1 VVSDTTIHALIT
13 HAAVHLMKLSPA
25 TQSALRLD
33 EIRTALG
40 TRCRT
45 EPGKVRALARPLLDD
60 RDSVL
65 RELELVREAL
75 ALLHEPLKLPL
86 SPVTDVRDS
95 LERAGKGGML
105 EPRELIAITSCLFAF
120 ERTQEALLSRKD
132 RLPSMAALGSELP
145 DLDKLTTRLDRSFE
159 SSGEISDRASPELKE
174 ARDRARGL
182 HNNIKARLDKLLHDE
197 KFVAH
202 LRENYY
208 SLRNDRYVV
217 PVLSQAR
224 AEVPG
229 IVHNASQS
237 GQTLFVEPTEMIGVG
252 NDLAIAQ
259 SVVLEEE
266 RKVLIE
272 LSHQVGREA
281 QAIRRGVEACARLDE
296 AEAAAALADAL
307 DASAP
312 ELQPADGPLHL
323 SGMRHPLLV
332 LRGGVAEVVA
342 NDVDLPGEAR
352 ALVVSGPNAGGKTVT
367 LTAVGLCS
375 LMVRAGL
382 WIPVEP
388 GSKLPLFEAVSSA
401 VGDAQDLSAGLSTFS
416 AHVTLLKEIVGSA
429 GKGSLVLIDE
439 IAADTDPRE
448 GAAIAIAVL
457 EELIV
462 KGALVLV
469 TTHLEE
475 LKALA
480 QVDPRFL
487 NAKVGFDPRK
497 MAPTYRLQLGSA
509 GVSSAIDIARRVG
522 LPEAICAR
530 ATELAQGSGG
540 ALSKALAAAEE
551 ERRKMIEVRETAA
564 REAAEA
570 KALRERLTQEL
581 EAAEKKRREEEVR
594 FRDGLKGELAYARQQ
609 IRALVEKLEAE
620 QSLKAAKAASAELAE
635 RINEQE
641 REGTRAKEALSPPPV
656 AGPLKLEP
664 GARARHTG
672 LNADVEILSVDG
684 DHAQVSMG
692 AMKMRVPVKELVA
705 PRTQGGPS
713 RFQGDGGKK
722 DVGLRLE
729 AAAAKVPTLGAPSL
743 DVRGMRA
750 EDALRELERFLDRS
764 LRAGDAEAIVIHG
777 HGTGALKSVV
787 REQLERSPYA
797 KGFRPGDGSEGGDG
811 VTVIT
816 LG

>member
-1 VVSDTTIHALIT
+1 
-13 HAAVHLMKLSPA
+13 MKLSTA
-25 TQSALRLD
+25 TLSALRFD
-33 EIRTALG
+33 EVRTALAA
-40 TRCRT
+40 RCRT
-45 EPGKVRALARPLLDD
+45 ETGRARAVVRPFLSD
-60 RDSVL
+60 RDEVL
-65 RELELVREAL
+65 RELQLVREAL
-75 ALLHEPLKLPL
+75 ELRREPLALPL
-86 SPVTDVRDS
+86 SSVAEVRPS
-95 LERAGKGGML
+95 LERAGKGAML
-105 EPRELIAITSCLFAF
+105 EPKELIAITHALFAF
-120 ERTQEALLSRKD
+120 ERTQEALLARKD
-132 RLPSMAALGSELP
+132 RLPTLAALGSQLP
-145 DLDKLTTRLDRSFE
+145 DLDKLATRLDRAFE
-159 SSGEISDRASPELKE
+159 SSGEISDRASAELKE

-182 HNNIKARLDKLLHDE
+182 HHAIKTRLDKLLHDE
-197 KFVAH
+197 KFTVN
-202 LRENYY
+202 LRESYY

-217 PVLSQAR
+217 PVLTQAR

-259 SVVLEEE
+259 SLVLEEE
-266 RKVLIE
+266 RKVLLE

-281 QAIRRGVEACARLDE
+281 QAIARGVEACARLDE

-307 DASAP
+307 DAAAP
-312 ELQPADGPLHL
+312 ELQGPDGELRL
-323 SGMRHPLLV
+323 NGMRHPLLV
-332 LRGGVAEVVA
+332 LKGGEVVA
-342 NDVDLPGEAR
+342 NDVELPGQTR

-367 LTAVGLCS
+367 LTAVGLCA

-388 GSKLPLFEAVSSA
+388 GSKLPLFEAVESA
-401 VGDAQDLSAGLSTFS
+401 VGDAQDLQAGLSTFS
-416 AHVTLLKEIVGSA
+416 AHVTLLKAIVEGA
-429 GKGSLVLIDE
+429 GRGGLVLIDE

-457 EELIV
+457 EDLIG

-522 LPEAICAR
+522 LPEAICTR

-551 ERRKMIEVRETAA
+551 ERRRMIEVREAA
-564 REAAEA
+564 QKEAAEA
-570 KALRERLTQEL
+570 RALKESLRAEL
-581 EAAEKKRREEEVR
+581 EAAEKKRREEELK
-594 FRDGLKGELAYARQQ
+594 FREGLKAELEFARKQ
-609 IRALVEKLEAE
+609 IRALVEKLESA
-620 QSLKAAKAASAELAE
+620 QQLKQAQAASAELTE
-635 RINEQE
+635 RLNEQA
-641 REGTRAKEALSPPPV
+641 REATRVKEALEPPKV
-656 AGPLKLEP
+656 AGPLELKP

-672 LNADVEILSVDG
+672 LNAEVEILSLDG
-684 DHAQVSMG
+684 DHAQVAMG
-692 AMKMRVPVKELVA
+692 VMKMRVPVSELAA
-705 PRTQGGPS
+705 PRTAAGPA
-713 RFQGDGGKK
+713 RFGAQSAKK
-722 DVGLRLE
+722 EVTQRLE
-729 AAAAKVPTLGAPSL
+729 AAAAKVPTLAAPTL
-743 DVRGMRA
+743 DVRGMRG
-750 EDALRELERFLDRS
+750 EDALRELERFLDRAV
-764 LRAGDAEAIVIHG
+764 RQGDAEAIVIHG
-777 HGTGALKSVV
+777 HGTGALKAVV
-787 REQLERSPYA
+787 RERLESSPYA

-811 VTVIT
+811 VTVVT

>member
-1 VVSDTTIHALIT
+1 
-13 HAAVHLMKLSPA
+13 MKLNSA
-25 TQSALRLD
+25 TQSALRFD
-33 EIRTALG
+33 EIRSALG
-40 TRCRT
+40 SRCRT
-45 EPGKVRALARPLLDD
+45 EPGKTRALARPLLDD
-60 RDSVL
+60 RDAVL

-75 ALLHEPLKLPL
+75 SLLHEPLKLPL
-86 SPVTDVRDS
+86 SPVTDVRDA
-95 LERAGKGGML
+95 LERAGKGAML

-132 RLPSMAALGSELP
+132 RLPTMAALASELP

-182 HNNIKARLDKLLHDE
+182 HNSIKARLDKMLHDE
-197 KFVAH
+197 KFVSH

-217 PVLSQAR
+217 PVLSMAR
-224 AEVPG
+224 AEIPG

-266 RKVLIE
+266 RKVLLE

-281 QAIRRGVEACARLDE
+281 SAIRRGVEAAARLDE

-312 ELQPADGPLHL
+312 ELQASDGPLRL
-323 SGMRHPLLV
+323 TGMRHPLLM
-332 LRGGVAEVVA
+332 LRGGDVIA
-342 NDVDLPGEAR
+342 NDVEMPGDAR

-367 LTAVGLCS
+367 LTSVGLCA

-416 AHVTLLKEIVGSA
+416 AHVTLLKEIVANA
-429 GKGSLVLIDE
+429 GKGALVLIDE

-462 KGALVLV
+462 NGALVLV

-522 LPEAICAR
+522 LPEAICTR

-540 ALSKALAAAEE
+540 ALSRALAAAEE
-551 ERRKMIEVRETAA
+551 ERRKMIEVREAA
-564 REAAEA
+564 QKEAAEA
-570 KALRERLTQEL
+570 RALREKLKAEL
-581 EAAEKKRREEEVR
+581 EAAEKKRREEEVK
-594 FRDGLKGELAYARQQ
+594 FREGLKGELAFARQQ

-620 QSLKAAKAASAELAE
+620 QSLKAAKAASSELAE
-635 RINEQE
+635 RINEQD
-641 REGTRAKEALSPPPV
+641 REGQKTKEAISPPPV

-672 LNADVEILSVDG
+672 LNAEVEILSVDG
-684 DHAQVSMG
+684 DHAQVAMG
-692 AMKMRVPVKELVA
+692 VMKMRVPVKELA
-705 PRTQGGPS
+705 PPRTAAGPS
-713 RFQGDGGKK
+713 RFTGGDGKRE
-722 DVGLRLE
+722 VGQRLE
-729 AAAAKVPTLGAPSL
+729 AATAKVPTLAAPTL

-750 EDALRELERFLDRS
+750 EDALREVQRFLDRA
-764 LRAGDAEAIVIHG
+764 LRQGDAEAIILHG

-787 REQLERSPYA
+787 REHLERSPYS

-811 VTVIT
+811 VTVVT